1 MIITRAWIIR
11 RRSTHISLLMQPGN
25 AYRQPI
31 CHVDQ
36 LLFDWHEA
44 ATRAA
49 VLSEFDLDGF
59 VVVPCDVMVAT
70 GT

>member
-1 MIITRAWIIR
+1 
-11 RRSTHISLLMQPGN
+11 MQPGN

-49 VLSEFDLDGF
+49 VLSEFNLDGF
-59 VVVPCDVMVAT
+59 VVVPCDVVVAT

>member
-1 MIITRAWIIR
+1 
-11 RRSTHISLLMQPGN
+11 MQPGN

-31 CHVDQ
+31 YHVDQ

-44 ATRAA
+44 VTQAA
-49 VLSEFDLDGF
+49 VLSEFNLDGF
-59 VVVPCDVMVAT
+59 VVVPCDVVVAT